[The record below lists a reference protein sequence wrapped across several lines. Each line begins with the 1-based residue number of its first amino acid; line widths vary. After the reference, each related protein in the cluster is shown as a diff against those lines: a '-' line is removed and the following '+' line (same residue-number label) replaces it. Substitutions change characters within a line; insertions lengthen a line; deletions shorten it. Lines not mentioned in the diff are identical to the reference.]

1 LTAIGH
7 KPTVANGRFATG
19 QHDCARPAS
28 EAIGLRTPPP
38 PTIDYDM
45 ALFARGGGLL
55 GYGPDGA
62 DMYRR
67 AARYVDA
74 VLKGTRV
81 GDLPTESPSKVR
93 ADGKSLAQRR
103 MSAYAPRA

>member
-1 LTAIGH
+1 MSSVARYVRQLYGSLSCAATGSSHTLGH
-7 KPTVANGRFATG
+7 KPTVANGRFATV
-19 QHDCARPAS
+19 QHDCARPAN

-62 DMYRR
+62 DR
-67 AARYVDA
+67 
-74 VLKGTRV
+74 
-81 GDLPTESPSKVR
+81 
-93 ADGKSLAQRR
+93 
-103 MSAYAPRA
+103 